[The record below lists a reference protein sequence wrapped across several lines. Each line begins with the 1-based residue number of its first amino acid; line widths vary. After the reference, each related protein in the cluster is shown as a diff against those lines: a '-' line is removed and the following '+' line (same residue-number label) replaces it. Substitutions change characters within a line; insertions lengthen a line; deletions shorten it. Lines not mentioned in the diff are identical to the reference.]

1 MDLKSIGLKNKIKTK
16 DKTMKT
22 HKNILLAM
30 FANLAF
36 IAHAFGASFPL
47 TLIDDDGAKVTIT
60 KEPQKIAIAGIWP
73 LPSVMIMLDNS
84 AKRIVYMPQ
93 ASKNALLHSFM
104 IDFYPQIA
112 QIPTGNSENIEELL
126 NYKPDVF
133 ICHSANKAICAL
145 MRKSGVPTLAISVAK
160 WQYDSHKTLEGWFR
174 LIAPLLDKE
183 SKAKRILQEIKK
195 QEELARQQSRAQNL
209 STQNLSLQNLQNPSA
224 KNAKNSSTNKPHAT
238 LESNALPK
246 AIFIHTYA
254 SDEKLVIAGIFGKYL
269 LDFSGGIYALDSLR
283 SATTSIEEI
292 YKLNPD
298 IIYINNFTPLLPKQI
313 LESRRWQGIKAV
325 QHKRVYKLPL
335 GSYRPFAPGVDLPL
349 LLAWMRAHN
358 GGLIESSKAHLD
370 SAKVVIKEDY
380 KAYAKWY
387 YKEIFGLDL
396 NDTQIDKIFNPSSKA
411 GKLD

>member
-1 MDLKSIGLKNKIKTK
+1 MKKPTK
-16 DKTMKT
+16 KLM
-22 HKNILLAM
+22 IFAM
-30 FANLAF
+30 FAHLAF
-36 IAHAFGASFPL
+36 ITHAFGASFPL
-47 TLIDDDGAKVTIT
+47 TLIDDDGEKVTIT

-84 AKRIVYMPQ
+84 TKRIAYMPQ

-160 WQYDSHKTLEGWFR
+160 WGYNSHKTLEGWFR
-174 LIAPLLDKE
+174 LVAPLLDKE
-183 SKAKRILQEIKK
+183 SKAERILQEIKK
-195 QEELARQQSRAQNL
+195 QEELAKQQLRAQNL
-209 STQNLSLQNLQNPSA
+209 STQNLSLQKPQNQQNQQNPSV
-224 KNAKNSSTNKPHAT
+224 KNAKNSSANKPHST

-269 LDFSGGIYALDSLR
+269 LDFSGGIHALDSLR

-313 LESRRWQGIKAV
+313 LESKRWQGIKAV

-349 LLAWMRAHN
+349 LLAWLRAHN
-358 GGLIESSKAHLD
+358 GGFIESSEAHLD
-370 SAKVVIKEDY
+370 SKATIKEDY

-396 NDTQIDKIFNPSSKA
+396 DETQIQKIFNPSSKA
-411 GKLD
+411 GILQ

>member
-1 MDLKSIGLKNKIKTK
+1 MKKPTK
-16 DKTMKT
+16 KLM
-22 HKNILLAM
+22 IFAM
-30 FANLAF
+30 FAHLAF
-36 IAHAFGASFPL
+36 ITHAFGASFPL
-47 TLIDDDGAKVTIT
+47 TLIDDDGEKVTIT

-84 AKRIVYMPQ
+84 AKRIAYMPQ

-160 WQYDSHKTLEGWFR
+160 WGYNSHKTLEGWFR
-174 LIAPLLDKE
+174 LVAPLLDKE
-183 SKAKRILQEIKK
+183 SKAERILQEIKK
-195 QEELARQQSRAQNL
+195 QEELAKQQLRA
-209 STQNLSLQNLQNPSA
+209 QNLSLQNPQNPQNPSA
-224 KNAKNSSTNKPHAT
+224 KNAKNSSANKPHST

-269 LDFSGGIYALDSLR
+269 LDFSGGIHALDSLR

-313 LESRRWQGIKAV
+313 LESKRWQGIKAV

-349 LLAWMRAHN
+349 LLAWLGAHN
-358 GGLIESSKAHLD
+358 EGFIESSKTHLD
-370 SAKVVIKEDY
+370 GAKAVIKEDY

-396 NDTQIDKIFNPSSKA
+396 DETQIDKIFNPSSKA
-411 GKLD
+411 GHLD

>member
-1 MDLKSIGLKNKIKTK
+1 MKKPTK
-16 DKTMKT
+16 KLM
-22 HKNILLAM
+22 IFAM
-30 FANLAF
+30 FTHLAF

-47 TLIDDDGAKVTIT
+47 TLIDDDGEKVTIT

-84 AKRIVYMPQ
+84 AKRIAYMPQ

-160 WQYDSHKTLEGWFR
+160 WGYNSHKTLEGWFR
-174 LIAPLLDKE
+174 LVAPLLDKE
-183 SKAKRILQEIKK
+183 SKAERILQEIKK
-195 QEELARQQSRAQNL
+195 QEGLAKQQLRAQNL
-209 STQNLSLQNLQNPSA
+209 SLQKLQNPQNPQNQQNPSA
-224 KNAKNSSTNKPHAT
+224 KNTQNSSANKPHST

-269 LDFSGGIYALDSLR
+269 LDFSGGIHALDSLR

-313 LESRRWQGIKAV
+313 LESKRWQGIKAV

-349 LLAWMRAHN
+349 LLAWLGAHN
-358 GGLIESSKAHLD
+358 EGFIESSKAHLD
-370 SAKVVIKEDY
+370 SAKSVIKEDY

-396 NDTQIDKIFNPSSKA
+396 DETQIDKIFNPSSKA
-411 GKLD
+411 GILQ

>member
-1 MDLKSIGLKNKIKTK
+1 MNTQ
-16 DKTMKT
+16 
-22 HKNILLAM
+22 KNIFLTM

-36 IAHAFGASFPL
+36 IAHAFSAGFPL
-47 TLIDDDGAKVTIT
+47 TLTDDDGVKVTIT

-84 AKRIVYMPQ
+84 AKRIAYMPQ
-93 ASKNALLHSFM
+93 ASKNALLYSFM

-160 WQYDSHKTLEGWFR
+160 WGYNSHKTLEGWFR

-183 SKAKRILQEIKK
+183 SKAERILQEIKK
-195 QEELARQQSRAQNL
+195 QEELAQQSY
-209 STQNLSLQNLQNPSA
+209 TQNLSVQNTHAQNPQNPSTT
-224 KNAKNSSTNKPHAT
+224 NAKNSSAHRAHTQK
-238 LESNALPK
+238 ESTALPK

-254 SDEKLVIAGIFGKYL
+254 SDEKLNIAGIFGKYL
-269 LDFSGGIYALDSLR
+269 LDFSGGIHALDSLR

-298 IIYINNFTPLLPKQI
+298 IIYINNFSPLLPKQI
-313 LESRRWQGIKAV
+313 LESKRWQGIKAV

-335 GSYRPFAPGVDLPL
+335 GSYRPFAPGVDLPI
-349 LLAWMRAHN
+349 LLAWLR
-358 GGLIESSKAHLD
+358 SSNTHLD
-370 SAKVVIKEDY
+370 NTKGAIKEDY
-380 KAYAKWY
+380 KAYAKQY

-396 NDTQIDKIFNPSSKA
+396 NNAQIDKIFNPSSKA
-411 GKLD
+411 GNLQ

>member
-1 MDLKSIGLKNKIKTK
+1 MN
-16 DKTMKT
+16 T
-22 HKNILLAM
+22 HKNILFAM
-30 FANLAF
+30 FANLVF
-36 IAHAFGASFPL
+36 ITHAFSASFPL
-47 TLIDDDGAKVTIT
+47 TLVDDDGVKVTIT

-84 AKRIVYMPQ
+84 AKRIAYMPQ
-93 ASKNALLHSFM
+93 ASKNALLYSFM

-160 WQYDSHKTLEGWFR
+160 WGYNSHKTLEGWFR
-174 LIAPLLDKE
+174 LVAPLLDKE
-183 SKAKRILQEIKK
+183 SKAKQILQEIKK
-195 QEELARQQSRAQNL
+195 QEELAQQSYTQNLPLQNTHAQNPQNL
-209 STQNLSLQNLQNPSA
+209 SV
-224 KNAKNSSTNKPHAT
+224 KNAKNSNTHRAHTQKEST
-238 LESNALPK
+238 ALPK

-269 LDFSGGIYALDSLR
+269 LDFSGGIHALDSLR

-313 LESRRWQGIKAV
+313 LESKRWQGIKAV
-325 QHKRVYKLPL
+325 QQKRVYKLPL

-349 LLAWMRAHN
+349 LLAWLRAHN
-358 GGLIESSKAHLD
+358 AEFIESSKAHLD
-370 SAKVVIKEDY
+370 SAKEVIKEDY
-380 KAYAKWY
+380 KAYAKQY

-396 NDTQIDKIFNPSSKA
+396 NDAQIDKIFNPSSKA
-411 GKLD
+411 GHLD

>member
-1 MDLKSIGLKNKIKTK
+1 MN
-16 DKTMKT
+16 T
-22 HKNILLAM
+22 HKNILFAM

-36 IAHAFGASFPL
+36 IAHAFSASFPL
-47 TLIDDDGAKVTIT
+47 TLVDDDGIKVTIT

-84 AKRIVYMPQ
+84 AKRIAYMPQ
-93 ASKNALLHSFM
+93 ASKNALLYSFM

-160 WQYDSHKTLEGWFR
+160 WGYNSHKTLEGWFG

-183 SKAKRILQEIKK
+183 SKAERILQEIKK
-195 QEELARQQSRAQNL
+195 QEELAQQSYTQNLPLQNLPTQNPQNL
-209 STQNLSLQNLQNPSA
+209 SV
-224 KNAKNSSTNKPHAT
+224 KNAKNSSTHRAHTQK
-238 LESNALPK
+238 ESTALPK

-269 LDFSGGIYALDSLR
+269 LDFSGGIHALDSLR

-313 LESRRWQGIKAV
+313 LESKRWQGIKAV
-325 QHKRVYKLPL
+325 QQKRVYKLPL

-349 LLAWMRAHN
+349 LLAWLRAHN
-358 GGLIESSKAHLD
+358 AEFIESSKANLD
-370 SAKVVIKEDY
+370 SAKEVIKEDY
-380 KAYAKWY
+380 KAYAKQY

-396 NDTQIDKIFNPSSKA
+396 NDAQIDKIFNPSSKA
-411 GKLD
+411 GHLD

>member
-1 MDLKSIGLKNKIKTK
+1 MTKNNIKTK
-16 DKTMKT
+16 ENKMNT

-30 FANLAF
+30 FINLAF
-36 IAHAFGASFPL
+36 IAHAFSASFPL
-47 TLIDDDGAKVTIT
+47 TLTDDDGVKVTIT

-84 AKRIVYMPQ
+84 AKRIAYMPQ
-93 ASKNALLHSFM
+93 ASKNALLYSFM

-160 WQYDSHKTLEGWFR
+160 WGYNSHKTLEGWFR

-183 SKAKRILQEIKK
+183 SKAKQILQEIKK
-195 QEELARQQSRAQNL
+195 QEELAQKAQQSY
-209 STQNLSLQNLQNPSA
+209 TQNLSVQNTHAQNPQNPSTT
-224 KNAKNSSTNKPHAT
+224 NAKNSSAHRAHAQK
-238 LESNALPK
+238 ESTALPK

-269 LDFSGGIYALDSLR
+269 LDFSGGIHALDSLR

-313 LESRRWQGIKAV
+313 LESKRWQGIKAV

-335 GSYRPFAPGVDLPL
+335 GSYRPFAPGVDLPI
-349 LLAWMRAHN
+349 LLAWLRAHN
-358 GGLIESSKAHLD
+358 AEFIESSNTHLD
-370 SAKVVIKEDY
+370 STKGAIKEDY
-380 KAYAKWY
+380 KAYAKQY

-396 NDTQIDKIFNPSSKA
+396 NNAQIDKIFNPSSKA
-411 GKLD
+411 GHLD